1 MAVKNS
7 GESPYFHQVL
17 EVKVQTLSLASQ
29 KKETHLNKTKGECR
43 IYMWGIKFD
52 PLIKV
57 RKIRVKKGNLF
68 LSLCMNGS
76 C

>member
-1 MAVKNS
+1 M
-7 GESPYFHQVL
+7 
-17 EVKVQTLSLASQ
+17 QTLSLASQ

-57 RKIRVKKGNLF
+57 RKIRVKKSELVFISGHEWF
-68 LSLCMNGS
+68 FARIKFCRIFSS
-76 C
+76 YH